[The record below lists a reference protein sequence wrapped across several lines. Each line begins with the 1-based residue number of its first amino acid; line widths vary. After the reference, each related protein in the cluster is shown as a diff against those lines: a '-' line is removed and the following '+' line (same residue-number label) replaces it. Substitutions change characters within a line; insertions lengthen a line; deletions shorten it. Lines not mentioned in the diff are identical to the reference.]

1 MKFTPFSLTGV
12 HHMCIEKNREKL
24 DLGEGLGL
32 TVHYNACA
40 VTTTKAKMAVPSP

>member
-1 MKFTPFSLTGV
+1 
-12 HHMCIEKNREKL
+12 MCIEQNREKL

-32 TVHYNACA
+32 TVHYDACA